1 MPVTLQSLIDQARSQ
16 LDETVAA
23 GRFWSNTELTRWINE
38 GCRDIARRAEVIQS
52 FSQTIPALPGLN
64 KYPLPNNMIRIHR
77 IEFVPNGQL
86 QVYPLKAS
94 NHNEMDQVWG
104 INQNT
109 PSSYPS
115 FFVVWGTPGMVSDSP
130 LTLQVYPSP
139 SQAGTFN
146 IYYYR
151 HPYRFLDPVANA
163 AELTKNAEIPEGWDD
178 LVILVCEYQAR
189 RKDRDPTWQE
199 AKALYEERLGE
210 MIDVT
215 RQWHD
220 QAQAF
225 QTTSGAV
232 PNWLYSFGDEM

>member
-1 MPVTLQSLIDQARSQ
+1 MPVTLQQLIDQTRSQ
-16 LDETVAA
+16 LDETVSG
-23 GRFWSNTELTRWINE
+23 GRFWTDTELTRWINE

-52 FSQTIPALPGLN
+52 FSQTIPAIAGVN
-64 KYPLPNNMIRIHR
+64 KYPLPANVIRIHR
-77 IEFVPNGQL
+77 IEFVPAGQL

-104 INQNT
+104 INQTT

-115 FFVVWGTPGMVSDSP
+115 YFVIWGTPGMVMDSP

-139 SQAGTFN
+139 SQSGTFN

-151 HPYRFLDPVANA
+151 HPYRFVSA
-163 AELTKNAEIPEGWDD
+163 AAPELAKQAEIPEGWDD
-178 LVILVCEYQAR
+178 LVVLFCEYQAR

-199 AKALYEERLGE
+199 AKSLYEERLGE

-225 QTTSGAV
+225 STMGGAV
-232 PNWLYSFGDEM
+232 PSWLYSYGDEF